1 MKTKYLIAAVVLT
14 MIGGVAVAG
23 LTQPQPVDVDLDNM
37 FAQGDQ
43 YTART
48 TTDDTQFIGCGS
60 RTFDD
65 GMGNSF
71 VFGFCQAEDADGDT
85 VTCFTQNPVLIEAMR
100 STSDFAFITF
110 SWIDDGQDG
119 AECIRVGHSTQ
130 SFYLPNFKTKDKN

>member
-1 MKTKYLIAAVVLT
+1 MKARFLLATVVLT
-14 MIGGVAVAG
+14 MITGVAVAG
-23 LTQPQPVDVDLDNM
+23 LTQPAPVDVDLDNM
-37 FAQGDQ
+37 IAIGDQ
-43 YTART
+43 YTARIT
-48 TTDDTQFIGCGS
+48 KDDTQFIGCGS

-71 VFGFCQAEDADGDT
+71 VFGFCQAEDADGDN

-110 SWIDDGQDG
+110 NWRDDGFGG

-130 SFYLPNFKTKDKN
+130 SFYLPNFKTKDKD